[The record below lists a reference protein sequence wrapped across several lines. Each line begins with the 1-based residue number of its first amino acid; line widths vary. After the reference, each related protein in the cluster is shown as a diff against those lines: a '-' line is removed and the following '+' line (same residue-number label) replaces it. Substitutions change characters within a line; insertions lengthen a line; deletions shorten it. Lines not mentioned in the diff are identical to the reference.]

1 MRLQIKTYEGRFN
14 LGQQLNL
21 KWIQLR
27 ELKIAALNI
36 PKMDEIYV
44 MKIIASNI
52 SIGTELAIKIIAHKL
67 GWRQKIKD
75 GQMMQFSHWAQV
87 LHWVSSCLVCTYK
100 E

>member
-75 GQMMQFSHWAQV
+75 GV
-87 LHWVSSCLVCTYK
+87 
-100 E
+100 